1 MGDAE
6 EEAETPLRDR
16 ASAMSLVLMS
26 SVGLS
31 SMAANAP
38 DAHPAATLV
47 DIELFPS
54 RLAPG
59 DPCPPAV
66 ADDGPGWFVFVV
78 DSTAT
83 AMGR

>member
-1 MGDAE
+1 
-6 EEAETPLRDR
+6 
-16 ASAMSLVLMS
+16 
-26 SVGLS
+26 
-31 SMAANAP
+31 MAANAP

-59 DPCPPAV
+59 DPRAPSPPAV
-66 ADDGPGWFVFVV
+66 ADDGPGWFVFVA

>member
-1 MGDAE
+1 
-6 EEAETPLRDR
+6 
-16 ASAMSLVLMS
+16 
-26 SVGLS
+26 
-31 SMAANAP
+31 MAANAP

-54 RLAPG
+54 PRLAPG
-59 DPCPPAV
+59 DPRAPSPPAV
-66 ADDGPGWFVFVV
+66 ADDGPGWFVFVA